1 MFKKNDTDELI
12 YKTET
17 DTQIKKTNLWLP
29 KKKGGRDKL
38 EVWDYHLYT
47 AIYKIENN
55 QGTIV

>member
-29 KKKGGRDKL
+29 KRKGGRDKL